1 MITPLVTQNPTMMR
15 SASIEGLVVPV
26 FFNPDD
32 AYGGLSGGRYMGTNV
47 EFKQRVDD
55 NYK

>member
-1 MITPLVTQNPTMMR
+1 MMR

-32 AYGGLSGGRYMGTNV
+32 AYGGLSEGRYMGTNV